1 MTRRIPLPAAAVAA
15 LAGAALLPAL
25 APSIAGADVAS
36 SDGATIWV
44 RGDDRNETIVLSMT
58 ASGEVEV
65 NSDEAGPGCTRT
77 IFDSTRCPL
86 GPGGVVVAMA
96 GGSDKVTSLML
107 TEGMLPDGALQVDLG
122 AGDDRF
128 TGADSAETV
137 VAGPGNDTIESAGG
151 DDSVDGGEGIDTIN
165 GGGGRD
171 TLRAGPGDDVL
182 DGDAYAAPAADTI
195 DGGEGNDKAVGW
207 NIPDGD
213 LHPPVTVTLNG
224 AADDGR
230 PGEGDDVAGIER
242 ITSHVSGTIA
252 LSDAPDVVEM
262 WANQDHG
269 SSTIATLGGNDT
281 VTGGNSAE
289 TIDGGA
295 GDDRLE
301 GGFGDDTIVG
311 GPGRD
316 TIVGDKSASQC
327 GLFESC
333 SMPLGNDVIDVRD
346 GVADS
351 VSCGVGEDRVVAD
364 AADTIAPDCETVE
377 RPAVVAPPRAD
388 APRARTPRA
397 SGPRAAGPQRGG
409 GGGGKARLTLAGGR
423 PPLRTAL
430 AQGVKVRVAGV
441 KKGGRVVFTARAGTR
456 TVARGSAS
464 AGRNGSATVTLRF
477 TPAARRSLR
486 RARSVKL
493 TVAGSGARAL
503 VLTLNR

>member
-1 MTRRIPLPAAAVAA
+1 MTRRFPLPSAAIAA

-58 ASGEVEV
+58 SSGEVEI
-65 NSDEAGPGCTRT
+65 NSDETGPGCTRT
-77 IFDSTRCPL
+77 IFESTRCPL

-128 TGADSAETV
+128 TGADSAETI
-137 VAGPGNDTIESAGG
+137 VAGPGNDTIETAGG
-151 DDSVDGGEGIDTIN
+151 DDSIDGGEGNDTIN

-182 DGDAYAAPAADTI
+182 DGDAYATPAADTI

-230 PGEGDDVAGIER
+230 PGEGDNVAGIER

-269 SSTIATLGGNDT
+269 NSTIATLGGNDT
-281 VTGGNSAE
+281 VTGGNSSE

-311 GPGRD
+311 GAGRD

-333 SMPLGNDVIDVRD
+333 SMPIGNDTIDVRD

-351 VSCGVGEDRVVAD
+351 VSCGVGTDRVIAD

-377 RPAVVAPPRAD
+377 RPAVVAPPRAETPRD
-388 APRARTPRA
+388 STPRGTAPR
-397 SGPRAAGPQRGG
+397 GG
-409 GGGGKARLTLAGGR
+409 SADGKARLTAAGSVRLGS
-423 PPLRTAL
+423 AL
-430 AQGVKVRVAGV
+430 ARGIKVRVAGI
-441 KKGGRVVFTARAGTR
+441 KKGSRVVFTARAGKR
-456 TVARGSAS
+456 TVARGA
-464 AGRNGSATVTLRF
+464 ARVGRGGTATVTLRF

-503 VLTLNR
+503 VLTLHR